1 MWGVGCMKVWGGGGG
16 DMGFM
21 WEDGQKCHVYN
32 LIFHKDANTES
43 PKLVTK
49 MCKD

>member
-1 MWGVGCMKVWGGGGG
+1 
-16 DMGFM
+16 MGFM

-49 MCKD
+49 CAKISTNGRRRYE